1 MNIKKWTALALAGS
15 LSACMPVA
23 GGVQPI
29 GPGTGAIQTED
40 DIPAGFDSDD
50 PNYRIADDPSQ
61 LADGTLRGDDS

>member
-1 MNIKKWTALALAGS
+1 
-15 LSACMPVA
+15 MPVA

-61 LADGTLRGDDS
+61 LADGTLRDDDS